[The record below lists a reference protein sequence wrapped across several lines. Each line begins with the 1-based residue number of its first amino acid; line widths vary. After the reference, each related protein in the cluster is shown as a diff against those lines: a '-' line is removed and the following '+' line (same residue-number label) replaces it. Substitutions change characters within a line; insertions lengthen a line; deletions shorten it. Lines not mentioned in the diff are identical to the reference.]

1 MVLGGRARYTQ
12 RSRYDE
18 TAVRREEAQPRAV
31 EGPPAISWS
40 RVAEE

>member
-18 TAVRREEAQPRAV
+18 TAVQREEAQPRAV